1 MRRFDDASSSCIT
14 MKFNKFSQKIIHPGR
29 GKDIKSA
36 CFFPRKNSEKFCF
49 TSDWKGGCPLLGMDH
64 DK

>member
-29 GKDIKSA
+29 GKRYKIGVFLSKKK
-36 CFFPRKNSEKFCF
+36 FRKILFYLRLERRVPVIGN
-49 TSDWKGGCPLLGMDH
+49 GP
-64 DK
+64 